1 MNFSQRI
8 GKKPSAKD
16 LQLKSI
22 DDELRNR
29 LWNLVKICVIDRAS
43 NRSDFYSTDNLNT
56 IAGFLWH
63 DYYKKP
69 INDIPGTDYGIE
81 KTIRENF
88 FSSEW
93 NEVYDLVEFFSELPL
108 EFIDSNQLRNAVNN
122 VLEEEFAGYR
132 FINGLIAPISNELEV
147 KEIEEALLQN
157 NYYTSLGGANIHLS
171 KALDKLSD
179 KHNPDYR
186 NSIKESISAVETTCR
201 VLTGESTLGKALNS
215 LERKG
220 IKINKQLKSG
230 FEKIYAYTNDPG
242 SGIRHAIID
251 EHSNPDFDD
260 AKYMLVTCSAFINYL
275 IGKCKTLGIPIQ

>member
-8 GKKPSAKD
+8 GKKPSTKD
-16 LQLKSI
+16 LQLKSM

-29 LWNLVKICVIDRAS
+29 LWNLVKIFVIDQAS
-43 NRSDFYSTDNLNT
+43 NHSDFHSAHNLN
-56 IAGFLWH
+56 ILAGFLWH
-63 DYYKKP
+63 HYYKKQ

-93 NEVYDLVEFFSELPL
+93 NEVYDLVEFFSGLTL
-108 EFIDSNQLRNAVNN
+108 EFIDTDQLRNGINN

-132 FINGLIAPISNELEV
+132 FINGLIAPISNEIEV
-147 KEIEEALLQN
+147 KEIESALLQN
-157 NYYTSLGGANIHLS
+157 SYYTSLGGANIHLS

-201 VLTGESTLGKALNS
+201 VLTGEPTLGKALKS
-215 LERKG
+215 LEKKG
-220 IKINKQLKSG
+220 IQIDEQLKAG
-230 FEKIYAYTNDPG
+230 FEKIYAYTNSAQ
-242 SGIRHAIID
+242 SGIRHAIIE
-251 EHSNPDFDD
+251 EHKNPDFDD
-260 AKYMLVTCSAFINYL
+260 AKYMIVTCSAFINYL
-275 IGKCKTLGIPIQ
+275 VGKCRTLNIPIK